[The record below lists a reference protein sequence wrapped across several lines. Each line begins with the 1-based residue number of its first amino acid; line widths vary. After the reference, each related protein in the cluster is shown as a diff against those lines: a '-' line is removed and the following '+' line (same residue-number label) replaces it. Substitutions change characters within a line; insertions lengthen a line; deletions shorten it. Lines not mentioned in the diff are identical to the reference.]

1 MYENLWRKI
10 VYMVQK
16 ETKHGEPNAGDLVLY
31 FINDAG
37 SNHM

>member
-1 MYENLWRKI
+1 
-10 VYMVQK
+10 MVQK
-16 ETKHGEPNAGDLVLY
+16 GTKHGEPNAGDLGLY